1 MGGHIP
7 EQFIDQLLGR
17 IDIVDIVD
25 ARVALKKSGQD
36 YSACCPFHNEKTPS
50 FTVSQKKQFY
60 HCFGCGAHGSAIGFL
75 MEHDG
80 YSFPEAIEELAEQAG
95 LEIPREPSAL
105 HSQTNDS
112 DLYELLS
119 QTSRWYQQ
127 QLRSHAQKQTAL
139 DYLKQR
145 GLNGEIAATFAIG
158 YAPPGWDN
166 LLHSVGTDK
175 IPLLRRAGLISEP
188 DSGKRYDRFRERI
201 MFPIRD
207 RRGRTIG
214 FGGRILDDGSP
225 KYLNS
230 PETEVFHKGR
240 ELYGLYEA
248 RKANRKLAHL
258 LVVEGYMDVVA
269 LTQFGISCSVAT
281 LGTATTAAQL
291 ELMFRSAPLVIFCFD
306 GDQAGQKAA
315 WKALQTAL
323 PLLRE
328 GRQVSFLILPQGEDP
343 DTLVRR
349 IGAEDFST
357 QLNQATPLSQFFF
370 QQLQQQTGLDSA
382 EARARLAELARPLI
396 TQIPA
401 DMLQQTLWT
410 ELSRLTGIKTDLLTV
425 QPAAKQPAQRTRPS
439 QQSRSR
445 RSALRTAVTL
455 LLQHPQAA
463 QTLSGEHAWP
473 QLQMPGI
480 EILSR
485 LLEILRIT
493 PNLTT
498 GALIEHWRDQPEYDF
513 LSQMASASI
522 DVPAA
527 GVEAELNGAL
537 QRLTQEQQQR
547 EVADLI
553 ERSKHSVLNA
563 EQKERLQILLQR
575 QNDA

>member
-1 MGGHIP
+1 MGGYIP
-7 EQFIDQLLGR
+7 EQFIDQLLSR

-25 ARVALKKSGQD
+25 ARVPLKKSGQD

-95 LEIPREPSAL
+95 LEIPREQSANY
-105 HSQTNDS
+105 SQANDA
-112 DLYELLS
+112 DLYELLAQSS
-119 QTSRWYQQ
+119 QWYQQ
-127 QLRSHAQKQTAL
+127 QLRSHAQKHKAL

-145 GLNGEIAATFAIG
+145 GLTGEIAASFAIG
-158 YAPPGWDN
+158 YAPPGWNN
-166 LLHSVGTDK
+166 LLNSVGADK

-188 DSGKRYDRFRERI
+188 DSDKRYDRFRERI

-269 LTQFGISCSVAT
+269 LAQFGISCSVAT
-281 LGTATTAAQL
+281 LGTATTEAQL
-291 ELMFRSAPLVIFCFD
+291 ELMFRSAAKVIFCFD

-349 IGAEDFST
+349 IGAEDFNT
-357 QLNQATPLSQFFF
+357 QLHQATPLSQFFF
-370 QQLQQQTGLDSA
+370 QQLQQQSGVDSA
-382 EARARLAELARPLI
+382 EARAHLAELARPLI

-401 DMLQQTLWT
+401 DMLQQTLWA
-410 ELSRLTGIKTDLLTV
+410 ELSQLTGIKTDLLML
-425 QPAAKQPAQRTRPS
+425 QPVAKQPRQRSGPS
-439 QQSRSR
+439 QQSRLR

-463 QTLSGEHAWP
+463 QTLRGEHVWP
-473 QLQMPGI
+473 QLQMPGL
-480 EILSR
+480 EILSQ

-498 GALIEHWRDQPEYDF
+498 GALIEHWRDQPEYSF
-513 LSQMASASI
+513 LSQLASDSL
-522 DVPAA
+522 DVPDS
-527 GVEAELNGAL
+527 GVQAELNGAL
-537 QRLTQEQQQR
+537 QRLNQEQQQR

-553 ERSKHSVLNA
+553 ERSKNGSLDT

-575 QNDA
+575 QNGA